1 VTFTIFSVCVVGMQA
16 SYGFDVNVTYEE
28 LVDVTLDENDQQVP
42 NPKLASKLKSIGF
55 TLSQV
60 RSSDRETPERT

>member
-28 LVDVTLDENDQQVP
+28 LVDVTLDENGQQVP
-42 NPKLASKLKSIGF
+42 NPKLASKLASVGF
-55 TLSQV
+55 SDTQV
-60 RSSDRETPERT
+60 CYL